1 MTKSQIVEILKNQR
15 VKHFG
20 SISPMNYPEC
30 ADAILALRVDVPTDE
45 EIDTW
50 VKNIRLAGITDP
62 GWFSADESFRG
73 GIIFGAKAMRDGK
86 IIKKE

>member
-1 MTKSQIVEILKNQR
+1 MTKSQIVEILIKNELVTAMHR
-15 VKHFG
+15 KT
-20 SISPMNYPEC
+20 PEGL
-30 ADAILALRVDVPTDE
+30 AYAILALRVDVPTDE